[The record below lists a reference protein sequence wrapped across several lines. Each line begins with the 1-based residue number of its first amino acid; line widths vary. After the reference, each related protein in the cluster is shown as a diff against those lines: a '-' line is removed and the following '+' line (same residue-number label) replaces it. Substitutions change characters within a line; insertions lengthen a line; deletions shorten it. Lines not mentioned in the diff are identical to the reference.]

1 MENCSGTNK
10 PSGLRRRS
18 VGQEHGGPFPPLKL
32 EVGFQVDD
40 GGVIKGTPT
49 TPGSMKMFT
58 EEDEDDDTNRNR
70 ASSSL
75 AEFRKKQQSF
85 EIHVSLF
92 NTKLILLG

>member
-1 MENCSGTNK
+1 MENRSGTNK

-32 EVGFQVDD
+32 EVGFQVND
-40 GGVIKGTPT
+40 GGVIKGTP

-58 EEDEDDDTNRNR
+58 EEDEDDDTHRNR

-92 NTKLILLG
+92 YLTPR